1 MAPANCESKINVKNE
16 TDKEDKVPL
25 RDIEFWL
32 PYTKIHLRDRIPHVT
47 TFDSLV
53 ELPMAGIG
61 YLLWIVITI
70 MRKKRVVSGERM
82 RNITL
87 KVQIDAWLR

>member
-25 RDIEFWL
+25 REIEFWL

-47 TFDSLV
+47 TFDSLA
-53 ELPMAGIG
+53 ELHTAQIG
-61 YLLWIVITI
+61 YILSIVITI
-70 MRKKRVVSGERM
+70 MRNNQVVGGERM
-82 RNITL
+82 SN
-87 KVQIDAWLR
+87 VDAWQR